1 MKTAVIAAALV
12 LVTTFAMAQ
21 GHGGM
26 GGSGGSGGMGG
37 SVGNGGMGG
46 SGSGG
51 MGGSVGYGGMGGSED
66 FGRGGDE
73 GLLFSSDGTVYIVR
87 SMSTTTTAA
96 EMVAISSS
104 GVVVWRSAM
113 TSGRGHLVLSGS
125 NLINVTGNAATTTAA
140 ATSTLTAMSAAT
152 GTQVWMLTFDG
163 RVGDLRPFSGG
174 TYAVVVAPSAT
185 AGTAPSRMLV
195 GISNSGTVLFKVAI

>member
-12 LVTTFAMAQ
+12 LVSTFAMAQ

-46 SGSGG
+46 SVGNGS
-51 MGGSVGYGGMGGSED
+51 MGGSED

-73 GLLFSSDGTVYIVR
+73 GLLFGADGTVYIVH
-87 SMSTTTTAA
+87 STSTTTTAA
-96 EMVAISSS
+96 EMVAIGPS
-104 GVVVWRSAM
+104 GVVVWRSVM

-125 NLINVTGNAATTTAA
+125 NLINVTGNAATATTA

-152 GTQVWMLTFDG
+152 GTQVWTLTLDG
-163 RVGDLRPFSGG
+163 RVGELRPFSGG
-174 TYAVVVAPSAT
+174 TYAVVVAPAAT
-185 AGTAPSRMLV
+185 AGTAPSRTLV